1 MSPDPEIEFPKRKVP
16 VSRREKL
23 VRKPS
28 PPADLKVK
36 EEKVSQSEV
45 PKRKPVKKEKRV
57 LPEVRV
63 SSPDFDLDFPKRK
76 AAVVKTEARPATYKK
91 TIFKSRSKPNL
102 EKPAILDNKS
112 SQKDAIL
119 EPPRVPPVSDHF
131 VDIPRSKPSKTPAI
145 NINQILEEDDF
156 PVRTSKRKKVEI
168 RDPVVEKLKVEKS
181 EFSLAELTT
190 PDLTSSQETL
200 PPPSPANLY
209 SIELPEGDDDMDFP
223 ARLPLKT
230 ASQPKPIAEGRGK
243 KTFFKSKLSKP
254 AGKASE
260 FSLAEMSTPDLPSS
274 QETLPPPSPGNLY
287 SLEPLVDDDEMDFPA
302 RLPLKTASQP
312 KPIAEGRGKK
322 TFFKSKL
329 GKPAGK
335 ALSLYRHNVGWAGEV
350 KKPENKAE
358 SLDFNE
364 EDEEED
370 RY

>member
-1 MSPDPEIEFPKRKVP
+1 M
-16 VSRREKL
+16 
-23 VRKPS
+23 RKPS

-45 PKRKPVKKEKRV
+45 PKRKPVKKEKHV

-63 SSPDFDLDFPKRK
+63 PSPDFDLDFPKRK
-76 AAVVKTEARPATYKK
+76 AAVIKTEARPATYKK

-102 EKPAILDNKS
+102 EKPAILDSQS

-131 VDIPRSKPSKTPAI
+131 VDIPRSRSSENPAI
-145 NINQILEEDDF
+145 HIKKILEEDDL
-156 PVRTSKRKKVEI
+156 PVRTSKRKKVEKK
-168 RDPVVEKLKVEKS
+168 DPVVEKLKVEKS
-181 EFSLAELTT
+181 EFSLAELST
-190 PDLTSSQETL
+190 PDLPSSQETL
-200 PPPSPANLY
+200 PPPSPGNLY
-209 SIELPEGDDDMDFP
+209 SVEPLENDDDLDFP

-260 FSLAEMSTPDLPSS
+260 FSLAELSTSELPSS

-287 SLEPLVDDDEMDFPA
+287 SLEPPEDDDEMDFPA

-370 RY
+370 RFKFVKYSLDGVESSSH